1 LEYFEKMVPV
11 LEVLGLLYTIVL
23 ISIGDFS
30 AFYFIAIFVVLFLL
44 SILVSSFSLL
54 YEQIAFNNYKD

>member
-1 LEYFEKMVPV
+1 MVPV

>member
-1 LEYFEKMVPV
+1 MEYFEKMVPV